1 MGYQRGFRGGGRWRF
16 GIFVRMGKEARMV
29 LSGHRTARLVEV
41 HGSQQ
46 VARDEVA
53 RAFARRVWY
62 AYQ

>member
-1 MGYQRGFRGGGRWRF
+1 
-16 GIFVRMGKEARMV
+16 VRMGKEARMV
-29 LSGHRTARLVEV
+29 LFGHRTARLVDA

-46 VARDEVA
+46 LARDEVA

>member
-1 MGYQRGFRGGGRWRF
+1 M
-16 GIFVRMGKEARMV
+16 RMGKEARMV
-29 LSGHRTARLVEV
+29 LFGHRTARLVDA

-46 VARDEVA
+46 LARDEVA